1 MSDTPSFLAETAAD
15 TAEFE
20 AVRDAVETEA
30 PAPTPAPEP
39 KSESVAETP
48 KPAEPAKPAEPKQ
61 EERKFVPHAALHEE
75 RLKRQAV
82 EKELADL
89 RAGRTPEPEK
99 TAEID
104 PETDPIAALKE
115 VRAYQQQQREQG
127 ERQQQEQAFVSR
139 VQSHEADFAAA
150 TPDYAAAIT
159 HLREHRANEI
169 IGIAKALNKPLTQ
182 EMLGAQLR
190 HEALA
195 TANDALQAGM
205 NPGEFYYK
213 LAQARGYALKADPPP
228 PPPKVEEPDP
238 VVSKAS
244 NETIDRIT
252 RGQKAASIRGGG
264 DPPDNDGELSLEAIG
279 KLDGAAFDKAMEK
292 FGKRQKE
299 AESRMH

>member
-1 MSDTPSFLAETAAD
+1 MSDTPSFLAETAED

-20 AVRDAVETEA
+20 AVRDAVETPVA
-30 PAPTPAPEP
+30 DPAPSSTTEI
-39 KSESVAETP
+39 E
-48 KPAEPAKPAEPKQ
+48 KPAIEPAKANEVIKTVEPPKQ

-75 RLKRQAV
+75 RLKRQAL

-99 TAEID
+99 PTEVD

-127 ERQQQEQAFVSR
+127 ERQQAEQAFVSR

-159 HLREHRANEI
+159 HLREHRASEI
-169 IGIAKALNKPLTQ
+169 ISIAKALGKTITQ
-182 EMLGAQLR
+182 EQLGAQLR

-195 TANDALQAGM
+195 TANDALQAGL
-205 NPGEFYYK
+205 NPGEVYYK

-244 NETIDRIT
+244 NETIDRLT
-252 RGQKAASIRGGG
+252 RGQKAASVRGGG
-264 DPPDNDGELSLEAIG
+264 DPPDGGGEMTLESLA
-279 KLDGAAFDKAMEK
+279 KLEGAAFDKAFEK
-292 FGKRQKE
+292 FSKAQRNV
-299 AESRMH
+299 H

>member
-20 AVRDAVETEA
+20 AVRDAVET
-30 PAPTPAPEP
+30 P
-39 KSESVAETP
+39 V
-48 KPAEPAKPAEPKQ
+48 AEPAPSSTTEIEKPVIEPAKANEVVKAAEPPK

-75 RLKRQAV
+75 RLRRQAV

-89 RAGRTPEPEK
+89 RAGRTPEPENP
-99 TAEID
+99 TEVD

-115 VRAYQQQQREQG
+115 VRAYQKQQREQG

-139 VQSHEADFAAA
+139 VQSHEADYAAA

-169 IGIAKALNKPLTQ
+169 IGIAKALGKTLTQ

-195 TANDALQAGM
+195 TANDALQAGL
-205 NPGEFYYK
+205 NPGEVYYK
-213 LAQARGYALKADPPP
+213 LAQARGYTLKADPPP
-228 PPPKVEEPDP
+228 PSPKVDEPDP
-238 VVSKAS
+238 VVAKAS

-252 RGQKAASIRGGG
+252 RGQKASKVSGGG
-264 DPPDNDGELSLEAIG
+264 DPPDAGGEMTLESLA
-279 KLDGAAFDKAMEK
+279 KLEGAAFDKAFEK
-292 FGKRQKE
+292 FSKAQRNV
-299 AESRMH
+299 H